1 MENDKDNKKGVKNS
15 ILVCYYMVMALWLI
29 NMLFIFIGY
38 KKGIDMFLL
47 LIVEMILFI
56 LFIFIWG
63 KITSQNEKNNIH
75 IQRPLYVY
83 ISLLLIHMSFNI
95 ILYKI
100 GLVLTSAQ
108 DLLKSIIELIFFAIV
123 LMSQTQYKEE
133 IRKSEQTNEYT
144 NIDKYFNLTAYITI
158 MIWVIYKII
167 N

>member
-15 ILVCYYMVMALWLI
+15 ILVCYYMVMALLLI

-95 ILYKI
+95 ILCKI

>member
-15 ILVCYYMVMALWLI
+15 ILVCYYMVMALLLI

-95 ILYKI
+95 ILYNKFWNK
-100 GLVLTSAQ
+100 A
-108 DLLKSIIELIFFAIV
+108 
-123 LMSQTQYKEE
+123 
-133 IRKSEQTNEYT
+133 
-144 NIDKYFNLTAYITI
+144 NLQR
-158 MIWVIYKII
+158 
-167 N
+167 

>member
-1 MENDKDNKKGVKNS
+1 
-15 ILVCYYMVMALWLI
+15 
-29 NMLFIFIGY
+29 
-38 KKGIDMFLL
+38 
-47 LIVEMILFI
+47 
-56 LFIFIWG
+56 
-63 KITSQNEKNNIH
+63 
-75 IQRPLYVY
+75 
-83 ISLLLIHMSFNI
+83 MSFNI